1 MLKKV
6 FKVIIELVVFIL
18 LILTVIY
25 LIISKD
31 GILAKMSCGNAK
43 EKLDEAIRI
52 FVASDGITLED
63 VINNIEGLEKLEINK
78 ETGEYKIRIEG
89 QQFIVVSQE
98 VMPEDVDE

>member
-1 MLKKV
+1 
-6 FKVIIELVVFIL
+6 
-18 LILTVIY
+18 
-25 LIISKD
+25 
-31 GILAKMSCGNAK
+31 MSCGNAK

-89 QQFIVVSQE
+89 QEFIVVSQE